1 MAHTYTPGLKV
12 VERTVIRKRRILPLK
27 GEVLVERGAAVR
39 AEDVVAKTDLPG
51 KVYPINVA
59 NILGIVPEDIEHFML
74 VKPGGVV
81 QKDKPIAMTKGL
93 WGFFKS
99 SCFTPAEGTIENF
112 SKVTGQV
119 LVRGEPL
126 PVSVNAYIDGIVV
139 EVIENEGVVVETQG
153 AFVQGIFGI
162 GGEACGVIR
171 MVCSSPRE
179 IMDKGTVPDDCKGQ
193 ILVGGSL
200 VTSDATKRA
209 IELGAVGIVVGGLAD
224 QDLRDFLGYDIGVAI
239 TGSEQL
245 GVTLMITEGFGEI
258 NMASSTYEILKS
270 NEGRR
275 ASINGAT
282 QIRAGVL
289 RPEVVIPHDASEVKQ
304 RAETGEKPSVG
315 LQVGSEIRAIR
326 EPHFGRLGKVIALPP
341 ELRVLETESR
351 VRVLEVE
358 FDDGSK
364 TVLPRANVEMIEH

>member
-1 MAHTYTPGLKV
+1 LAHAYTPGLKV
-12 VERTVIRKRRILPLK
+12 VKRMVIRKQRILPLK
-27 GEVLVERGAAVR
+27 GEVLVEQGMAVK

-51 KVYPINVA
+51 NVHPVNVA
-59 NILGIVPEDIEHFML
+59 NILGIVPEDLEHFML
-74 VKPGGVV
+74 VKQGGAVN
-81 QKDKPIAMTKGL
+81 KDEPIAMTKGFFGL
-93 WGFFKS
+93 FKS
-99 SCFTPAEGTIENF
+99 SCNSPADGTIENI

-119 LVRGEPL
+119 LVRGAPL
-126 PVSVNAYIDGIVV
+126 PVSVDAYIDGTVI
-139 EVIENEGVVVETQG
+139 EVIENEGVVVETRG

-162 GGEACGVIR
+162 GGEACGALR
-171 MVCSSPRE
+171 MVCGSPKDV
-179 IMDKGTVPDDCKGQ
+179 MDKSSIPDDCKGQ

-245 GVTLMITEGFGEI
+245 GATLVITEGFGEI
-258 NMASSTYEILKS
+258 NMASSTFEILKS

-289 RPEVVIPHDASEVKQ
+289 RPEVVIPHDTAQEQQSE
-304 RAETGEKPSVG
+304 ADEKSSVG
-315 LQVGSEIRAIR
+315 LQVGSEVRVIRD
-326 EPHFGRLGKVIALPP
+326 PYFGRLGTVTALPP
-341 ELRVLETESR
+341 ELRKLETESS

-358 FDDGSK
+358 FDDGAK
-364 TVLPRANVEMIEH
+364 TILPRANVETIEH

>member
-1 MAHTYTPGLKV
+1 LAHAYTPGLKV
-12 VERTVIRKRRILPLK
+12 VERTVITKRRILPLK
-27 GEVLVERGAAVR
+27 GEVLVEQGTTVR

-51 KVYPINVA
+51 NVHPINVA
-59 NILGIVPEDIEHFML
+59 NILGIVPEDIEHSML
-74 VKPGGVV
+74 VKHGETVKKGEPM
-81 QKDKPIAMTKGL
+81 AMTKGFF
-93 WGFFKS
+93 GFFKS
-99 SCFTPAEGTIENF
+99 SCESPADGTIENI

-119 LVRGEPL
+119 LVRGVPL
-126 PVSVNAYIDGIVV
+126 PVSVDAYIDGSVT
-139 EVIENEGVVVETQG
+139 EVIQNEGVVVETRG

-162 GGEACGVIR
+162 GGEACGELR
-171 MVCSSPRE
+171 MVCSSPKDV
-179 IMDKGTVPDDCKGQ
+179 MDKSSIPNDCKGQ
-193 ILVGGSL
+193 ILVGGSI

-209 IELGAVGIVVGGLAD
+209 IEMGAVGIVVGGLAD

-245 GVTLMITEGFGEI
+245 GATLVITEGFGEI
-258 NMASSTYEILKS
+258 NMAGSTFEILKS

-289 RPEVVIPHDASEVKQ
+289 RPEVVIPLESSELEQSKVS
-304 RAETGEKPSVG
+304 ESLSGG
-315 LQVGSEIRAIR
+315 LQVGSEVRVIRD
-326 EPHFGRLGKVIALPP
+326 PYFGRLGTVTALPP
-341 ELRVLETESR
+341 ELRKLETESK

-364 TVLPRANVEMIEH
+364 TILPRANVEMIEH